1 MRLTLFNNLALSFLC
16 VSMTLALNNPVR
28 RLVAHSDK
36 IAITSSNRMRLTGCN
51 GLGIVEAL
59 VKQTNSLFNN
69 LVGSV

>member
-1 MRLTLFNNLALSFLC
+1 
-16 VSMTLALNNPVR
+16 MTLALNNPMR

-36 IAITSSNRMRLTGCN
+36 TAITSGNRMSLTGYS

-59 VKQTNSLFNN
+59 VKQTNTLFNN

>member
-1 MRLTLFNNLALSFLC
+1 M
-16 VSMTLALNNPVR
+16 MLALNNPMR

-36 IAITSSNRMRLTGCN
+36 IAITSSDRMSLTGCK

-59 VKQTNSLFNN
+59 VKQTNLLFNN